1 MVSEASLE
9 PTIVAMALKQEIE
22 FAMTLVK
29 PNTKGEVQSAI
40 RWMLLRAQQLEEEGR
55 GSPKEN
61 A

>member
-29 PNTKGEVQSAI
+29 PGTKGEVQSAI
-40 RWMLLRAQQLEEEGR
+40 RWMVMRAQQLEQEGR
-55 GSPKEN
+55 GNPE
-61 A
+61 